1 MQNTESLQM
10 IKEQLK
16 IKSVEL
22 RKATDEKGKV
32 NKKFKDL
39 VSFNRDETAK
49 LKKELKKVKEEA
61 EIQKRQAVTA
71 TRLAKQSGIEAG
83 KIEAEKVEAA
93 KSKED
98 ELKIAKQLEKKIN
111 QKVVGQFET
120 LKKRSEILLEKIEKE
135 RQSNKKFQKERGIL
149 IKELKRLREDKGSV
163 DNLKKK
169 VKILKTELEK
179 AKKDI
184 YVFRGGHRRYS

>member
-1 MQNTESLQM
+1 M

-22 RKATDEKGKV
+22 RKATDEKGKA

-61 EIQKRQAVTA
+61 ELQRRQAITA

-83 KIEAEKVEAA
+83 KIEAEKLETA
-93 KSKED
+93 KNKDD
-98 ELKIAKQLEKKIN
+98 EYGL
-111 QKVVGQFET
+111 
-120 LKKRSEILLEKIEKE
+120 
-135 RQSNKKFQKERGIL
+135 
-149 IKELKRLREDKGSV
+149 
-163 DNLKKK
+163 
-169 VKILKTELEK
+169 
-179 AKKDI
+179 
-184 YVFRGGHRRYS
+184 

>member
-1 MQNTESLQM
+1 MQNSESLQM

-22 RKATDEKGKV
+22 RKATEEKGKV
-32 NKKFKDL
+32 SKKFKDL
-39 VSFNRDETAK
+39 ASFNRDETAK

-93 KSKED
+93 KSKEE

-111 QKVVGQFET
+111 QKVVKVFFNYFIFFARSFALNQALST
-120 LKKRSEILLEKIEKE
+120 LGPMNQSAHTPIFNLL
-135 RQSNKKFQKERGIL
+135 FQ
-149 IKELKRLREDKGSV
+149 
-163 DNLKKK
+163 
-169 VKILKTELEK
+169 
-179 AKKDI
+179 
-184 YVFRGGHRRYS
+184 